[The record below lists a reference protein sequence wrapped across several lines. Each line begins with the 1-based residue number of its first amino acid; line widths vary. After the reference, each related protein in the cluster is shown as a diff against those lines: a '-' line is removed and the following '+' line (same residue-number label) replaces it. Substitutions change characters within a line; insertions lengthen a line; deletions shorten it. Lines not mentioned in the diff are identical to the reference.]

1 MFTGNPVDLPPL
13 ETAIDF
19 GVTAI
24 SQTTESIDE
33 ASKLLSRALASFK
46 HVTDDYAT
54 LPYEVSFNWDEIEL
68 PEDLEKEYHCVV
80 FRSKRKADV
89 DPDLYTA
96 DRLAHEE
103 AVVASQGN
111 LLKYCEFPAALWQG
125 RLILRLGFGSAK
137 ADTRECLATCIWSSQ
152 SWAKRA
158 SKLPKHVQAAKLS
171 KDAYESF
178 QLERF
183 RLIKPLGTRKLN
195 LERV

>member
-68 PEDLEKEYHCVV
+68 PEDLEKEYYCVV

-111 LLKYCEFPAALWQG
+111 LLMYW
-125 RLILRLGFGSAK
+125 FGSAK